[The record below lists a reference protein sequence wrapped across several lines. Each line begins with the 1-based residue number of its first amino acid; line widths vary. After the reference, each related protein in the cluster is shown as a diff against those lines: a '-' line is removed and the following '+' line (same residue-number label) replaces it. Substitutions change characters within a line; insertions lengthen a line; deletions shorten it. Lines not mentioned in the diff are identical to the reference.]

1 MAFYMQLLFAS
12 ISLTYTM
19 AQKFALAPDKLLNYL
34 DEEVDWSTTKVCSL
48 NVDEANTWNFGQMLP
63 LILLFQFILAGMGA
77 FYGSSRTPRKMG
89 ANNEATLSGIPLELV
104 GAIADHL
111 PSKDVRNLR
120 LASQRLNDGTLATFA
135 DRYFRRLKVN
145 LHLKDIQ
152 KLEWAGIESADM
164 FEVLINDRIEW
175 YKEMNDQEHAK
186 SLLVCAMAGLENLSA
201 IHYHQDA
208 QEFRWQVIRK
218 LWEKA
223 REPELFRANDWIPVM
238 EDIYKKRNNLP
249 FASAEYSR
257 WSYWPIKAWPSDAT
271 LVLNSIID
279 SGIACSSI
287 GFFCGLSVEQ
297 ARGFPEDAVLEKSL
311 LNLENLDLTLFGSG
325 IRDAKPADMSR
336 FAAAVP
342 ETLKELRFFQ
352 GKDVKGRNLEPG
364 ESPLH
369 FPLVDY
375 PWVNSCYEKALDTLR
390 CRRLRKLDVCIP
402 GSALPALIDF
412 IRRNKATL
420 RSISVSSLNGDWSV
434 PDSSS
439 GQVKLSRLLKT
450 CLEVEHLEDLA
461 LALLSGRRYPGRVSG
476 KYLCEKNRPHGFKMD
491 LSPVAPEREAL
502 ELLLRKW
509 QALECLNAF

>member
-1 MAFYMQLLFAS
+1 
-12 ISLTYTM
+12 
-19 AQKFALAPDKLLNYL
+19 
-34 DEEVDWSTTKVCSL
+34 
-48 NVDEANTWNFGQMLP
+48 
-63 LILLFQFILAGMGA
+63 
-77 FYGSSRTPRKMG
+77 MG

-152 KLEWAGIESADM
+152 KVIEISKDKYFGPKVQQLDIIPRLFNSGRELRLFEEEKRSYLEYLARQGCNHQLEWAGIESADM

-476 KYLCEKNRPHGFKMD
+476 KYLCEKNRPHGVKMD